1 MVKFNELQFSDD
13 LKTLTIDCELEDTG
27 TDEENEGFFI
37 SAVYLEYYK
46 NRNVTGAPSDKKYTA
61 YSYTSGT
68 RLTSIELEI
77 ESSDLDYDTM
87 GVAKFDEGLFYVI
100 VSCKKYLTDPEDE
113 EEIEVVNEFGAV
125 LDWNCVYNIGMKAI
139 AAYENSRDR
148 SCNVPADLEQ
158 FAITWHSLDLA
169 IEAQDLDMLDM
180 LWSRFVGSPFASKD
194 CNCS

>member
-1 MVKFNELQFSDD
+1 MVKFNELRFSDD
-13 LKTLTIDCELEDTG
+13 LKALTIDCGLEDTG
-27 TDEENEGFFI
+27 AGEGNEGYFI

-46 NRNVTGAPSDKKYTA
+46 NRNVTGAPSEKTYTA
-61 YSYTSGT
+61 YSYASGA
-68 RLTSIELEI
+68 RLTSVSLEVG
-77 ESSDLDYDTM
+77 SGYLDYDTM
-87 GVAKFDEGLFYVI
+87 GVAKFNDGLFYVI

-113 EEIEVVNEFGAV
+113 EDIDVVNEFGAV
-125 LDWNCVYNIGMKAI
+125 LDWNCVYNIGMKAV

-148 SCNVPADLEQ
+148 SCNVPVDLEL

-180 LWSRFVGSPFASKD
+180 LWSRFVGSPVAHKD